1 VVIITTGIMSLV
13 LFAVDLM
20 FTLLFQFIGIMGR

>member
-1 VVIITTGIMSLV
+1 VVIVTTGIMSLT

-20 FTLLFQFIGIMGR
+20 FTLLFQWMGIMGR